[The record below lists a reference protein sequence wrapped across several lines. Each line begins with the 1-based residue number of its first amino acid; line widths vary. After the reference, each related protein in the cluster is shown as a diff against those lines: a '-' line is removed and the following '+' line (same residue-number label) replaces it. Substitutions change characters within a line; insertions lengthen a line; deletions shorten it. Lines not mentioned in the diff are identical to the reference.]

1 MWSIHVVPNNGTA
14 YLASEEQYQ
23 THVKERKRNVRRG
36 WGGEGGFMPK
46 PFEAKIGPVMSV
58 IE

>member
-14 YLASEEQYQ
+14 CLVWEEQYQ

-36 WGGEGGFMPK
+36 VGVSCQKLLK
-46 PFEAKIGPVMSV
+46 PGCALL
-58 IE
+58 